1 MRALYIYKGV
11 CDNIPLQIGK
21 KVLHGVLWDLEQ
33 YDLRADNINIVC
45 KNLVHMV
52 RTFTIYF
59 YFIKTEI
66 KNKIRNSIF

>member
-1 MRALYIYKGV
+1 MRALFLYKGV
-11 CDNIPLQIGK
+11 CDIPLQIGK
-21 KVLHGVLWDLEQ
+21 KVLHGALWDLEQ
-33 YDLRADNINIVC
+33 YDLTADNINIIC